1 MTHELSENM
10 DKVTA
15 TQMRSE
21 YLLSHPNSISS
32 IFGVHCWNPLFVF
45 SASVV
50 ASAEAWVWERILMM
64 KEGLEGQFV
73 SLPRSQTEVCSN
85 SYVVAR
91 MRHQATVGAVGRKV
105 GAEEAGR
112 P

>member
-1 MTHELSENM
+1 MTRELSENM

-15 TQMRSE
+15 TQTRLE
-21 YLLSHPNSISS
+21 YLLSRPKSISS
-32 IFGVHCWNPLFVF
+32 IFEVRCWYPLFVL

-50 ASAEAWVWERILMM
+50 ASAEAWVWERILMR
-64 KEGLEGQFV
+64 KEGLGGQFV
-73 SLPRSQTEVCSN
+73 NLPRSQTEVCSI
-85 SYVVAR
+85 SGVVAR
-91 MRHQATVGAVGRKV
+91 MRHQATVGAVGRDV

>member
-1 MTHELSENM
+1 MTRELSENM

-15 TQMRSE
+15 TQTRLE
-21 YLLSHPNSISS
+21 YLLSHPKSISS
-32 IFGVHCWNPLFVF
+32 IFEVHCWNPLLVL

-50 ASAEAWVWERILMM
+50 ASAEAWVWERILMR
-64 KEGLEGQFV
+64 KEGLKGQFV
-73 SLPRSQTEVCSN
+73 SLPRSQTEVCSIF
-85 SYVVAR
+85 YAVAR
-91 MRHQATVGAVGRKV
+91 MRRQATVGAVGRDV